1 MTTLMSVA
9 TIGLIVLIG
18 LAAVVGR
25 LDGRAN
31 RDAWAAVAG
40 KRRAL
45 AEWERSLAEHRDEL
59 VEWEG
64 ALAEENERRRR
75 QM

>member
-1 MTTLMSVA
+1 MSALMSVA

-25 LDGRAN
+25 LEGRAN
-31 RDAWAAVAG
+31 RDARAAVAG

-45 AEWERSLAEHRDEL
+45 AEWERRLAEQHDEL
-59 VEWEG
+59 VRWEE
-64 ALAEENERRRR
+64 ALTDESERRRR
-75 QM
+75 LM